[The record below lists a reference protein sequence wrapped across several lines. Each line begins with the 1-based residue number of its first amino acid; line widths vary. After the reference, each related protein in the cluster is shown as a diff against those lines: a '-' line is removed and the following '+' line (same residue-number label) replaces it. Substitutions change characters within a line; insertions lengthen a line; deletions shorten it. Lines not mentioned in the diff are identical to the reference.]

1 MCRSR
6 DSDLPASRTAPR
18 GDVEAGS
25 CARVSRIDLQHGT
38 NFPRSGGQLNRFNV
52 DN

>member
-1 MCRSR
+1 MCRSLAF
-6 DSDLPASRTAPR
+6 DLPASCTAPR

-25 CARVSRIDLQHGT
+25 CARANRIDLWHGT

-52 DN
+52 DY